1 MTLRQAAL
9 VAGFAYLLN
18 PVGYAEFTL
27 YPKLVI
33 AGNIEQTV
41 RNIDAHGGVFVAIIL
56 CYLVNFIEDVLIAW
70 ALYILLAPVNRA
82 LSLLT
87 AWFRLLYTAMA
98 LFGVLQLVTAYRLV
112 HNPDYVRAFGADR
125 LRGDVQLLLDSFRY
139 GWSFSLIVFGIHLV
153 LLGYLIYRSGYIPKL
168 IGILLAIDG
177 LGWMINDLRPYLYPS
192 AKLDFLFIT
201 FFGEL
206 IFMLWLLIMGWRI
219 KASDGPVLTET

>member
-33 AGNIEQTV
+33 AGNTEQTV
-41 RNIDAHGGVFVAIIL
+41 HNIGVQGGLFVIVIL
-56 CYLVNFIEDVLIAW
+56 CYFVNFIEDVIIAW
-70 ALYILLAPVNRA
+70 ALYVLLAPVNRA

-87 AWFRLLYTAMA
+87 AWFRLLYTAIA
-98 LFGVLQLVTAYRLV
+98 LVGVLQLATAYRLV
-112 HNPDYVRAFGADR
+112 HDPDFLTTFGPGQLGAQ
-125 LRGDVQLLLDSFRY
+125 VQGLLDSFRY
-139 GWSFSLIVFGIHLV
+139 GWSFSLIVFGIHLI

-168 IGILLAIDG
+168 IGILLVIDG
-177 LGWMINDLRPYLYPS
+177 LGWMVNDLKPYLYPS
-192 AKLDFLFIT
+192 ANLDFLFIT

-206 IFMLWLLIMGWRI
+206 VFMLWLLVMGWRI
-219 KASDGPVLTET
+219 QGSAGPALTEN